1 MSGYRVIARDGK
13 ELKFGLLRLPK
24 GLKSDDD
31 PVIID
36 E

>member
-1 MSGYRVIARDGK
+1 MAEEYRVIARDGK

-24 GLKSDDD
+24 GVKADDL
-31 PVIID
+31 PVVV